1 MRSISPHPRTD
12 GLVHI
17 SLLQHY
23 HQTHLA
29 GTNIL
34 KDIPSRM
41 ETLPSFMY
49 KYRYFGAFSLQPAPF
64 CLFLIILTQHRGKA
78 RLEPIFLV
86 F

>member
-1 MRSISPHPRTD
+1 MILNTRWLSLTHPRTD

-34 KDIPSRM
+34 KDFSP
-41 ETLPSFMY
+41 EWKHYAVLC
-49 KYRYFGAFSLQPAPF
+49 KYRYFWAASASQSSI
-64 CLFLIILTQHRGKA
+64 LFASHYSNIEESVSQY
-78 RLEPIFLV
+78 F
-86 F
+86 

>member
-34 KDIPSRM
+34 KDIEESR
-41 ETLPSFMY
+41 
-49 KYRYFGAFSLQPAPF
+49 
-64 CLFLIILTQHRGKA
+64 
-78 RLEPIFLV
+78 RLRKEKIWNEMLV
-86 F
+86 N

>member
-1 MRSISPHPRTD
+1 MRSVSPHPRTD

-34 KDIPSRM
+34 KDIPSRGGNCAQFYVNIVILGRPALLFVSHYSKHNI
-41 ETLPSFMY
+41 EKGWSQ
-49 KYRYFGAFSLQPAPF
+49 YF
-64 CLFLIILTQHRGKA
+64 
-78 RLEPIFLV
+78 
-86 F
+86 